1 MAPPPPVIEGTL
13 KSTINSLG
21 FGLIVTVL
29 SVNFGKLFLRNFF
42 VYIVAFV
49 ITIEVILFSLYK
61 PRRDYEVYRPP
72 GRRGTQY
79 VGGEIQIVEDGQAG
93 DETSSSPRKRRLM
106 VKGREKDRLIKKEM
120 KEHQRRRESS
130 MDVSPTSLQVPAAG
144 TSLERAESFGKI
156 DKDAEKARKEQEK
169 AEKKAADKAK
179 EGSKGGWRKKH

>member
-1 MAPPPPVIEGTL
+1 MAPPPVIECTL

-61 PRRDYEVYRPP
+61 PRRDYELYRPP

-79 VGGEIQIVEDGQAG
+79 VGGELQMLADEGQAG
-93 DETSSSPRKRRLM
+93 DESSSSPRKRRLLT
-106 VKGREKDRLIKKEM
+106 KGKEKDRLIKKEM
-120 KEHQRRRESS
+120 KEHQRRQSS
-130 MDVSPTSLQVPAAG
+130 LDVSPTSLQVPAAG
-144 TSLERAESFGKI
+144 PSLERAESFGKI
-156 DKDAEKARKEQEK
+156 DKDADKARKEQEK